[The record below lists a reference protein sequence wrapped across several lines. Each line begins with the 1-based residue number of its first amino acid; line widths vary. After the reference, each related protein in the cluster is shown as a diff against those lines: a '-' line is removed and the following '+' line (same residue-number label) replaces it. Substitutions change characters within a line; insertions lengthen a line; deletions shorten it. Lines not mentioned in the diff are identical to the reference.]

1 MIPYSRLFLFRKSI
15 CEVQIIR
22 TSPFR
27 TFFLDNSFLQNN
39 SVQTLLVC
47 FGLDFSFSEISIIL
61 ISIISCKEVVVEEVK
76 NNLSSKTINYSEI
89 SLESIYKIKLYS
101 NIDGWI
107 NYIELN
113 EYVNQLNLNDY
124 SSLIDNKQYLIRF
137 FNGIKNTIPT
147 DINKPEIK
155 SRLTVIETDFLRFE
169 SMLSSYESN
178 EEEKVKMV
186 KKINNSFSNLN
197 FQIDKLTEKQEIT
210 PE

>member
-1 MIPYSRLFLFRKSI
+1 MENQKLLKRLIK
-15 CEVQIIR
+15 
-22 TSPFR
+22 
-27 TFFLDNSFLQNN
+27 
-39 SVQTLLVC
+39 
-47 FGLDFSFSEISIIL
+47 ISIIL
-61 ISIISCKEVVVEEVK
+61 ISIISCKEVVVEEIK
-76 NNLSSKTINYSEI
+76 NNLISKTINYSEI
-89 SLESIYKIKLYS
+89 NLESIYKIKLYS
-101 NIDGWI
+101 NIDEWI
-107 NYIELN
+107 NYMELN

-124 SSLIDNKQYLIRF
+124 SSLIDNKKYLIRF

-169 SMLSSYESN
+169 SMLSNYELN
-178 EEEKVKMV
+178 EEAKIKMV

>member
-1 MIPYSRLFLFRKSI
+1 MENQK
-15 CEVQIIR
+15 
-22 TSPFR
+22 
-27 TFFLDNSFLQNN
+27 
-39 SVQTLLVC
+39 LLR
-47 FGLDFSFSEISIIL
+47 GLIKISIIL
-61 ISIISCKEVVVEEVK
+61 ISIFSCKEVVVEEIK

-89 SLESIYKIKLYS
+89 NLESIYKIKLYS
-101 NIDGWI
+101 NIDEWI
-107 NYIELN
+107 NYMELN

-169 SMLSSYESN
+169 SMLSNYESN
-178 EEEKVKMV
+178 EEAKIKMV

-210 PE
+210 PEQ

>member
-1 MIPYSRLFLFRKSI
+1 MENQKLLKRLIK
-15 CEVQIIR
+15 
-22 TSPFR
+22 
-27 TFFLDNSFLQNN
+27 
-39 SVQTLLVC
+39 
-47 FGLDFSFSEISIIL
+47 ISIIL
-61 ISIISCKEVVVEEVK
+61 ISITSCKEVVVEEVK
-76 NNLSSKTINYSEI
+76 SNLSSKTINYSEI
-89 SLESIYKIKLYS
+89 NLESVYEIKLYS
-101 NIDGWI
+101 NINEWI
-107 NYIELN
+107 NYGELD

-124 SSLIDNKQYLIRF
+124 SSLIDNKKYLIRF

-169 SMLSSYESN
+169 SMLSNYESN
-178 EEEKVKMV
+178 EEAKIKMV

>member
-1 MIPYSRLFLFRKSI
+1 MENQKLLKRLIK
-15 CEVQIIR
+15 
-22 TSPFR
+22 
-27 TFFLDNSFLQNN
+27 
-39 SVQTLLVC
+39 
-47 FGLDFSFSEISIIL
+47 ISIIL
-61 ISIISCKEVVVEEVK
+61 ISIISCKEVVVEEIK
-76 NNLSSKTINYSEI
+76 NNLISKTINYSEI
-89 SLESIYKIKLYS
+89 NLESIYKIKLYS
-101 NIDGWI
+101 NIDEWI
-107 NYIELN
+107 NYVELN

-124 SSLIDNKQYLIRF
+124 STLIDNKKYLIRF

-147 DINKPEIK
+147 EINKPEIK

-210 PE
+210 PEL